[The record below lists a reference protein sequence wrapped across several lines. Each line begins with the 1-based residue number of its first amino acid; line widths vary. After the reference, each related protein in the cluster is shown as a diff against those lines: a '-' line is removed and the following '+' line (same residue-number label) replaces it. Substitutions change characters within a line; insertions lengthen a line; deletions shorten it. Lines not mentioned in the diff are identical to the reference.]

1 MILAI
6 PPEPT
11 DLRAWMLSLKQS
23 TFNDPAINW
32 DAYVVWA
39 GNKLPKY
46 LWDHWKDDLKAQGI
60 TWQKFM
66 RILRHRTDVGVM
78 WYQGIMPWPDFV
90 QKIVDLIKGPIGKE
104 ASGQSTSNSSA
115 LPPKD
120 LGALQIAAP
129 TDWSAFERLCRD
141 LWARVWDNA
150 ELQLNGRTGQ
160 AQSGVDVFGNI
171 KKQTGN
177 TGGIQCKKRDLFV
190 DDSLTVDELSG
201 IVEEAKTFNPTLR
214 EFVIAYTGKRNTALQ
229 EEARKISD
237 ANQGQGLFSVR
248 VCSWDDIKDL
258 LGSHSDLVE
267 QYGLIATGVSA
278 KAIKE
283 VKQTADT
290 ILKLQ
295 IENTAETKAFA
306 QDIGNLREDVGAL
319 AELTKSVASGGEL
332 TGEYSNEI
340 DEIRNL
346 IQANRHKEAFDRIEI
361 LEKRLPPDVTPA
373 IKFRILTNKAVCLS
387 SLGEDERAGLLFIE
401 AFQYSSEDE
410 KALCNKALGHL
421 FVGQREEA
429 EKVVG
434 QVLLKNPM
442 SQRAYE
448 LLAYTSAPADSLQS
462 IIDKIPEVLR
472 KNESIAYAIGHAAR
486 ERAMEKE
493 MMEWLETAL
502 KNTDSTKS
510 APDLKATIATA
521 ILQTFEKRH
530 DIQVGMQ
537 LTFSDK
543 EQLERAVSLLNDAIS
558 ALENSETLKYRTN
571 WVGNRAVAHKLLG
584 NQENALVDAEY
595 AIRLQPD
602 NPGFLRQK
610 AFLLHEMGKSDEAI
624 TLFRELLGNT
634 KVPEVALLLAGI
646 FHERNDD
653 DSAIPILEES
663 LKNTEKPTDLLSEE
677 RRLLIHAYMRKE
689 RYDDARKIA
698 NELRSTNPGS
708 VVDLVIAARI
718 EKRSSNLAAHA
729 QLLDEARTYV
739 AETTPLRGAFELAD
753 ELYASKRYADAWPLY
768 ERLVDPRSGSP
779 LVGKL
784 IYSYYEAE
792 LYEKALEAARLVP
805 EKEKSRFVYDVEVSI
820 FDSMGDLK
828 GAIAASE
835 KYLVM
840 HPEDLAFKVKWAT
853 NLLRDGQLDKLDNFL
868 REPMQLSQFTEDLR
882 FDASRQL
889 AWLYSQRN
897 QSIKALDIAYQLRK
911 SSPRNGDA
919 HTTYMSIFFDR
930 EKTLD
935 DQLSP
940 TEVRVDTAVA
950 VEETGSAKR
959 WYVIETDPGS
969 DKDALSPEDHLAKK
983 LMGKKVNDE
992 IVQDGGKPSEARL
1005 KIVEIKSKY
1014 VYALHD
1020 TMEKF
1025 PHLFAEGDNPPIK
1038 RFTVKANPESEE
1050 ERKNQLLQ
1058 ILDTTAGRDE
1068 HILRV
1073 QKLYEEGKLT
1083 IGTFANL
1090 IGRDPIT
1097 IWGGLVNNPRIG
1109 IRCCAG
1115 TLEERR
1121 EAINTAREAKTVAV
1135 DLTALLSLGSMERL
1149 ELLKG
1154 SFGEILVAQST
1165 IDLLTQEVADKSGMS
1180 SKGFMTVWKEDGK
1193 YYRQDVSAEDIQKQ
1207 IAFLMKIKEW
1217 LATNA
1222 TVAPMAEI
1230 LKLPKE
1236 RRERLY
1242 ETIGESFV
1250 DTMMIAKER
1259 DCPIYTDDHGTR
1271 AIAQND
1277 FAVKGFWTQILAI
1290 VGLDKGVITTDEL
1303 EVVNTALCGLNYR
1316 HTTISAQTLMHTA
1329 SKMDWNAAGSF
1340 TMVLAGITGP
1350 RIEIGSAMGVAVEF
1364 FYQLWRKPTLSDLQ
1378 REGLVFAVLD
1388 AVAQGKDRVEVIKYA
1403 AALTQRRFQLVPV
1416 AGKHVLR
1423 LVAAW
1428 RSIRT

>member
-1 MILAI
+1 MNI

-11 DLRAWMLSLKQS
+11 DLRAWMLSLKRS

-46 LWDHWKDDLKAQGI
+46 LWDHWKGDLKAQGI

-78 WYQGIMPWPDFV
+78 WYQGVMPWPDFV
-90 QKIVDLIKGPIGKE
+90 QKVIDLIKGPIGKE
-104 ASGQSTSNSSA
+104 ASSASA
-115 LPPKD
+115 LAPKD
-120 LGALQIAAP
+120 LGALQIAPP
-129 TDWSAFERLCRD
+129 TDWQVFERLSRD
-141 LWARVWDNA
+141 LWARVWENP
-150 ELQLNGRTGQ
+150 ELQLNGRGGQ
-160 AQSGVDVFGNI
+160 VQAGVDVFGDI
-171 KKQTGN
+171 KKQSGN
-177 TGGIQCKKRDLFV
+177 AGGIQCKKRDLFA
-190 DDSLTVDELSG
+190 DDSLKVEELSG
-201 IVEEAKTFNPTLR
+201 IVEEAKSFTPALK
-214 EFVIAYTGKRNTALQ
+214 EFVIAYTGKRDVALQ
-229 EEARKISD
+229 EEARKIST
-237 ANQGQGLFSVR
+237 ANQAKGLFSMR

-258 LGSHSDLVE
+258 LGSHPDLVE

-278 KAIKE
+278 KVVGE
-283 VKQTADT
+283 MKQTADT

-295 IENTAETKAFA
+295 VENAVDTKNVA
-306 QDIGNLREDVGAL
+306 QNVGNLREDIGAL
-319 AELTKSVASGGEL
+319 TELTKSVVGGGEL

-340 DEIRNL
+340 DEIRDL
-346 IQANRHKEAFDRIEI
+346 INAHRPKEAFDRIEI
-361 LEKRLPPDVTPA
+361 LEKRLRGDVAPI
-373 IKFRILTNKAVCLS
+373 IKFRVLTNKAACLS
-387 SLGEDERAGLLFIE
+387 SLGEDEKAGLLFIE
-401 AFQYSSEDE
+401 AFQYNSEDE
-410 KALCNKALGHL
+410 KALCNKALGYL

-429 EKVVG
+429 VKVVE

-448 LLAYTSAPADSLQS
+448 LLAYTSAPTDSLQS
-462 IIDKIPEVLR
+462 IIDRIPEVLR

-486 ERAMEKE
+486 ERQMEKE

-502 KNTDSTKS
+502 KNTDPSKP

-521 ILQTFEKRH
+521 ILQGFEKRH
-530 DIQVGMQ
+530 DLQAGMQ
-537 LTFSDK
+537 MTALDK
-543 EQLERAVSLLNDAIS
+543 EYLERAVSLLDDAIS

-584 NQENALVDAEY
+584 NQEKALADAEY

-602 NPGFLRQK
+602 NAGFLRQK

-624 TLFRELLGNT
+624 VLFKELLGNT

-646 FHERNDD
+646 FHERKDD

-663 LKNTEKPTDLLSEE
+663 LKNTDKPVDLLSEE
-677 RRLLIHAYMRKE
+677 RRLLIHAYMRKD

-718 EKRSSNLAAHA
+718 EKMANNLAAHG

-739 AETTPLRGAFELAD
+739 AEATPLRGSFELAD
-753 ELYASKRYADAWPLY
+753 ELYASKRYTDAWPLY

-779 LVGKL
+779 LASRL

-792 LYEKALEAARLVP
+792 LYEKALETARLVP
-805 EKEKSRFVYDVEVSI
+805 EKAKTRFIYDIEVSI
-820 FDSMGDLK
+820 LDSMGDLK

-835 KYLVM
+835 KYLVA

-853 NLLRDGQLDKLDNFL
+853 SLLRDGQLEKLDAFL
-868 REPMQLSQFTEDLR
+868 EEPMELSQFTEELR
-882 FDASRQL
+882 FNASRQL
-889 AWLYSQRN
+889 AWLYSQRD
-897 QSIKALDIAYQLRK
+897 QSIKALEIAYQLRK
-911 SSPRNGDA
+911 NSPRNGDA
-919 HTTYMSIFFDR
+919 HTTYMGIFFDR
-930 EKTLD
+930 EKALD

-940 TEVRVDTAVA
+940 TVVGVDTAVA
-950 VEETGSAKR
+950 VEESGSAKR
-959 WYVIETDPGS
+959 WYVIEKDPGS
-969 DKDALSPEDHLAKK
+969 DKDALSPEDHLAKR
-983 LMGKKVNDE
+983 LMGKKTNDE
-992 IVQDGGKPSEARL
+992 IVQDEGKPSETRL

-1025 PHLFAEGDNPPIK
+1025 PHLFGEGENPPLK
-1038 RFTVKANPESEE
+1038 RFTVKTNPESEE
-1050 ERKNQLLQ
+1050 ETKDQLLK
-1058 ILDTTAGRDE
+1058 IMDTMAARDE

-1073 QKLYEEGKLT
+1073 QKLYDEGKLT

-1090 IGRDPIT
+1090 IGRDPVT

-1115 TLEERR
+1115 TLEERKQ
-1121 EAINTAREAKTVAV
+1121 AIGVAQDAKTIAV
-1135 DLTALLSLGSMERL
+1135 DVTTLLTLGSMERL
-1149 ELLKG
+1149 ELLNE
-1154 SFGEILVAQST
+1154 SFDEILVAQST
-1165 IDLLTQEVADKSGMS
+1165 IDLLTQEIADKSGMS
-1180 SKGFMTVWKEDGK
+1180 SKGFMTVWKEEGQ
-1193 YYRQDVSAEDIQKQ
+1193 YYRQEVSEEDIKKQ
-1207 IAFLMKIKEW
+1207 IAFLTKIKDW
-1217 LATNA
+1217 IAANA
-1222 TVAPMAEI
+1222 TIAPMTEI

-1236 RRERLY
+1236 QRERLY

-1259 DCPIYTDDHGTR
+1259 GCPIYTDDHGTR
-1271 AIAQND
+1271 AVAKND
-1277 FAVKGFWTQILAI
+1277 FSVDGFWTQVLAI
-1290 VGLDKGVITTDEL
+1290 VGLGKGTVTSEEL
-1303 EVVNTALCGLNYR
+1303 EAINTSLCGLNYR
-1316 HTTISAQTLMHTA
+1316 HTTISALTLMHTA
-1329 SKMDWNAAGSF
+1329 KKMGWIASGSF
-1340 TMVLAGITGP
+1340 TLVLGGITGP
-1350 RIEIGSAMGVAVEF
+1350 KIEIGSAMGVAVEF
-1364 FYQLWRKPTLSDLQ
+1364 FYQLWREPALSDLQ

-1403 AALTQRRFQLVPV
+1403 AALTQRRFQLLPV

-1428 RSIRT
+1428 RSIRS

>member
-1 MILAI
+1 MAI

-11 DLRAWMLSLKQS
+11 DLRAWMLSMKQS

-78 WYQGIMPWPDFV
+78 WYQGVMPWPDFV

-104 ASGQSTSNSSA
+104 ASGQFTSNSST
-115 LPPKD
+115 LPSKD

-141 LWARVWDNA
+141 LWARVWDNS

-171 KKQTGN
+171 KKQAGN

-190 DDSLTVDELSG
+190 DDSLTVGELSG

-258 LGSHSDLVE
+258 LGPHSDLVE
-267 QYGLIATGVSA
+267 KYALIATGVSA

-283 VKQTADT
+283 VKQTSDI

-295 IENTAETKAFA
+295 VENIADTKAVA
-306 QDIGNLREDVGAL
+306 QNIGNLREDLGAL
-319 AELTKSVASGGEL
+319 TELTKSVVSGGEL

-346 IQANRHKEAFDRIEI
+346 INSHRPKEAFDRIEI
-361 LEKRLPPDVTPA
+361 LEKRVRSDVAPY
-373 IKFRILTNKAVCLS
+373 IKFRILTNKAACLS
-387 SLGEDERAGLLFIE
+387 SIGEDEKAGLLFIE
-401 AFQYSSEDE
+401 AFQYNSEDE
-410 KALCNKALGHL
+410 KALCNKALGLL

-429 EKVVG
+429 IKVVEE
-434 QVLLKNPM
+434 VLSKNPT

-448 LLAYTSAPADSLQS
+448 LLAYASAPADNLQS

-502 KNTDSTKS
+502 KNTDPTKP

-530 DIQVGMQ
+530 DIQAGMQ
-537 LTFSDK
+537 LTSSDK
-543 EQLERAVSLLNDAIS
+543 ERLERAVSLLDDAIS
-558 ALENSETLKYRTN
+558 ALENSETLKYRTS
-571 WVGNRAVAHKLLG
+571 WVGNRAVANKLLG
-584 NQENALVDAEY
+584 NQEKALADAEY

-624 TLFRELLGNT
+624 TLFRELLGNE

-646 FHERNDD
+646 FHDRNDD
-653 DSAIPILEES
+653 DFAIPILEES
-663 LKNTEKPTDLLSEE
+663 LKNTGKPTDLLSEE
-677 RRLLIHAYMRKE
+677 KRLLIHAYMRKE
-689 RYDDARKIA
+689 RYDDARKIV
-698 NELRSTNPGS
+698 NELRSTSPGS

-718 EKRSSNLAAHA
+718 EKRASNLAEHA
-729 QLLDEARTYV
+729 RLLDEARTYV
-739 AETTPLRGAFELAD
+739 AEATPLRGAFELAD

-779 LVGKL
+779 LTSKL

-805 EKEKSRFVYDVEVSI
+805 EKAKSRFVYDVEVSI
-820 FDSMGDLK
+820 LDSMGDLK

-868 REPMQLSQFTEDLR
+868 REPMQLSQFAEDLR
-882 FDASRQL
+882 FNASRQL

-897 QSIKALDIAYQLRK
+897 QSLKALEIAYQLRK
-911 SSPRNGDA
+911 GSPRNGDA
-919 HTTYMSIFFDR
+919 HTTYMGIFFDR
-930 EKTLD
+930 EKALD
-935 DQLSP
+935 NQLSP
-940 TEVRVDTAVA
+940 TEVGVDTAVA
-950 VEETGSAKR
+950 VEEHGSTKR
-959 WYVIETDPGS
+959 WYVIEKDPGN
-969 DKDALSPEDHLAKK
+969 DKDALSPEDHLAKR

-992 IVQDGGKPSEARL
+992 IVQDEGKLSETRL
-1005 KIVEIKSKY
+1005 KVTEIKSKY

-1038 RFTVKANPESEE
+1038 RFTVKTNPESEE
-1050 ERKNQLLQ
+1050 EKNQLLQ
-1058 ILDTTAGRDE
+1058 ILDTTAAGDE

-1090 IGRDPIT
+1090 IDRDPIT
-1097 IWGGLVNNPRIG
+1097 IWGGLVNNPHIG

-1121 EAINTAREAKTVAV
+1121 EAINTAHEAKAVAV
-1135 DLTALLSLGSMERL
+1135 DLTALLTLGSMKSL

-1154 SFGEILVAQST
+1154 SFAEILVAQST
-1165 IDLLTQEVADKSGMS
+1165 IDLLTQEIADKGGMS

-1193 YYRQDVSAEDIQKQ
+1193 YHRREVSAEDIQKQ
-1207 IAFLMKIKEW
+1207 IDFLTKIKEW
-1217 LATNA
+1217 LGVNA
-1222 TVAPMAEI
+1222 IVAPMTEI
-1230 LKLPKE
+1230 LKLPRE

-1250 DTMMIAKER
+1250 DTMMIAKEHE
-1259 DCPIYTDDHGTR
+1259 CPIYTDDHGTR
-1271 AIAQND
+1271 AIAKND
-1277 FAVKGFWTQILAI
+1277 FSVDGFWTQVLAI
-1290 VGLDKGVITTDEL
+1290 AGFDKGTVTSEEL
-1303 EVVNTALCGLNYR
+1303 EAMNTSLCELNYR
-1316 HTTISAQTLMHTA
+1316 HTTISALTLMHTA
-1329 SKMDWNAAGSF
+1329 RKMNWVAAGSF
-1340 TMVLAGITGP
+1340 TTVLVGITGP
-1350 RIEIGSAMGVAVEF
+1350 KIEIGSAMVVAVEF
-1364 FYQLWRKPTLSDLQ
+1364 FYQLWKEPVLSDLQ

-1403 AALTQRRFQLVPV
+1403 AALIQRRFQQAPV
-1416 AGKHVLR
+1416 AGKHLLR